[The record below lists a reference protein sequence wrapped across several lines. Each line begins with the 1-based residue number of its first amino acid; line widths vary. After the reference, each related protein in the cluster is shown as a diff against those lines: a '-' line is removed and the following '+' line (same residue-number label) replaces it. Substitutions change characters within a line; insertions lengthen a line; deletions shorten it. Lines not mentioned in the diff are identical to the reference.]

1 MIYGFDTSGLN
12 SLLDD
17 PECDAIAKTLVGVE
31 SVRVSALNVIE
42 AIKTPD
48 VNRRLQLLRLMGKL
62 AAGKRPL
69 DRPNSILLSYADAY
83 AAGESRT
90 SVNSDP
96 QLEGI
101 WVALNQPEILD
112 EDALREVTA
121 WATKQECDFAAVVA
135 ADRSAIQA
143 KLGLSRPRKVRTA
156 AGTLRAFLGA
166 TPECHSLVADIYS
179 RQTGRALDSHDFEKL
194 VKESVWPLYLLSH
207 AYGIH
212 TRSVRIDRH
221 SASKNAGAID
231 LSQSVYLTLCDR
243 FVTNDGPQYRALRH
257 LNVLNRKRKTQVLRY
272 AAFRQR
278 LLGMP

>member
-17 PECDAIAKTLVGVE
+17 PECDAIAKTLVGVA

-48 VNRRLQLLRLMGKL
+48 VSRRVQLLQLMSKL

-69 DRPNSILLSYADAY
+69 DRPNSILLSYADAH
-83 AAGESRT
+83 AAGESRAPL
-90 SVNSDP
+90 NSDP
-96 QLEGI
+96 QLEGVWI
-101 WVALNQPEILD
+101 ALNQPELLD
-112 EDALREVTA
+112 ENALDEATA
-121 WATKQECDFAAVVA
+121 WAAEQERDFAAVVA

-143 KLGLSRPRKVRTA
+143 KLALDRPGKARTA
-156 AGTLRAFLGA
+156 AGTLRAFFGA
-166 TPECHSLVADIYS
+166 TNECHSLVADIYS
-179 RQTGRALDSHDFEKL
+179 RQTGRTLDNHSFQGL
-194 VKESVWPLYLLSH
+194 LKESAWPLYLLSH
-207 AYGIH
+207 AYGMH
-212 TRSVRIDRH
+212 TRSVRVDRH

-257 LNVLNRKRKTQVLRY
+257 LNVLNRKRRTQVLRY
-272 AAFRQR
+272 TTFRRR
-278 LLGMP
+278 LLGLP